1 MANEILFSTLS
12 GNARVSAVLHQT
24 ILEKLTDKAS
34 LVNHPYIM
42 NFGNLNGSGSSALQV
57 PVVGLGGYNAMAA
70 VADGSAASNTA
81 ITSAAA
87 TITIARQ
94 ALVRQISDLA
104 QLTANGPMNVTIE
117 ALADDMVGAFNKRV
131 TAMLCGL
138 SSGFSTSVGTTGTN
152 MSVATFYDAIFA
164 LQLVAN
170 DSFMA
175 IMHPQ
180 QINDLISSLRSE
192 TGPGQYLAATQ
203 EQVQAKGPGY
213 RGTLFGVE
221 LFGSTLVP
229 TANAGA
235 DYLGYMFSKGAVGYA
250 TGSAAPVR
258 GAADVVLPA
267 GTPIVVEVSR
277 SPEAGLST
285 ITGSAFVGVAELDDA
300 RGVGILSDF

>member
-1 MANEILFSTLS
+1 MAGEILFSTLS

-24 ILEKLTDKAS
+24 ILEKLADKAS
-34 LVNHPYIM
+34 LVNHPYIL

-57 PVVGLGGYNAMAA
+57 PVMGLGGYNAMAA
-70 VADGSAASNTA
+70 VADGTAASNTA
-81 ITSAAA
+81 ITTGSA
-87 TITIARQ
+87 TLTIARQ

-104 QLTANGPMNVTIE
+104 QLTANGPMNVTVE
-117 ALADDMVGAFNKRV
+117 ALAEDMVAAFNKRV

-138 SSGFSTSVGTTGTN
+138 SSGFSTSVGSTGVN
-152 MSVATFYDAIFA
+152 MSVSTFYDAIFA

>member
-34 LVNHPYIM
+34 LVNHPYIL

-104 QLTANGPMNVTIE
+104 QLTANSPMNVTVE
-117 ALADDMVGAFNKRV
+117 ALAEDMVGAFNKRV
-131 TAMLCGL
+131 TSMLCGL
-138 SSGFSTSVGTTGTN
+138 SSGFSTSVGSTGVN
-152 MSVATFYDAIFA
+152 MSVSTFYDAIFA
-164 LQLVAN
+164 LQLTAN

-213 RGTLFGVE
+213 RGNLFGVE

-229 TANAGA
+229 TANSGA

>member
-104 QLTANGPMNVTIE
+104 QLTANGPMNVTVE
-117 ALADDMVGAFNKRV
+117 ALAEDMVAAFNKRV

-221 LFGSTLVP
+221 LFGSTQVP